1 MNILTLTLGPLATNC
16 YLVWQDGRTDAVI
29 VDPAANSRKI
39 TAALQEHGLTPVCF
53 LLTHAHFDHIGALKP
68 LLAAAPDARVYVG
81 SDDKDDPCAMAY
93 DLLTYTDTYQDG
105 DTVEAAGLS
114 FRVLGTPGHTPGS
127 VCLLCGEALF
137 SGDTLFAG
145 SYGRTDFKGGSMQD
159 MYASL
164 RKLAALPPQT
174 RVLPGHGPEST
185 IEDELR
191 TNPYLRE
198 ARGT

>member
-1 MNILTLTLGPLATNC
+1 MNIQTLTLGPLATNC

-81 SDDKDDPCAMAY
+81 DQDKDDPCDMAY

-105 DTVEAAGLS
+105 DSVEAAGLS

>member
-1 MNILTLTLGPLATNC
+1 MNIQTLTLGPLATNC
-16 YLVWQDGRTDAVI
+16 YLVRQDGCSRVVI
-29 VDPAANSRKI
+29 IDPAANSKKLL
-39 TAALQEHGLTPVCF
+39 AALQEQGLTLEAI
-53 LLTHAHFDHIGALKP
+53 LLTHAHFDHIGALKN
-68 LLAAAPDARVYVG
+68 LRAATNARVYIG
-81 SDDKDDPCAMAY
+81 EADKDDPSRMCH
-93 DLLTYTDTYQDG
+93 DLLTYTDTYRDG
-105 DTVEAAGLS
+105 DFVTAGGLR
-114 FRVLGTPGHTPGS
+114 FQVLATPGHTPGS